1 MSKASRKDELLDA
14 EVRFP
19 EHVVFRSFATETVAL
34 NLQTGKFHGLNVTA
48 GRMVELLTRS
58 RRPRDAIGPLADE
71 YAVPQAQIERDLEAL
86 LALLLERELIQLD

>member
-1 MSKASRKDELLDA
+1 MTRNNGLMNA

-48 GRMVELLTRS
+48 GRIVEVLSVS
-58 RRPRDAIGPLADE
+58 RRPRDAVAQLAAE
-71 YAVPQAQIERDLEAL
+71 YDVPQEQIERDIEAL
-86 LALLLERELIQLD
+86 LALLLERDLIQLD